1 MATGWLRGRVKA
13 VTSGDCL
20 VIMGNVKSGPPP
32 EKTLTLASLIAPK
45 LARRD
50 GRDEPFAWESRE
62 FLRKK
67 CIGQEVVFKVDYAV
81 PSIHREFGNVFMGDT
96 NIALAIVQAGWARV
110 RPQVGNST
118 DVSPYLEQLL
128 KAEEAAKAEEIGIWT
143 KVPGAAEAAIRDL
156 PPSGVG
162 QDTGFDAHALLEQN
176 KGLTLAAIVEQVR
189 DGSTVRVMLLPSF
202 HYVQVYLAGVQCPS
216 VGRRPFVDSAAAT
229 SAADTAANGVG
240 AITLEEGSTEDAA
253 AAAGG
258 APSAAQRLAA
268 SAAAAEQKD
277 SGAEPYALE
286 AKHFTEVRCLNRE
299 VRVVLEGV
307 DGKFSNLV
315 GTLHYPSGDSV
326 VNLSLELVQNGL
338 AKVVEWSA
346 NMLEASAKAAL
357 KSAELEAKKQRVRM
371 WTNFVPPQSNS
382 IAFRD
387 NFTGKVV
394 EVVSGDCIVVADDAA
409 VEGTPQAERRVNLS
423 SIRARKMG
431 NPRRDE
437 KPEPYAREAKEFLRS
452 RLIGQPVAVQMEYT
466 RKMPPMEA
474 GGPEGRN
481 MEFGSAFLLTGKT
494 DAAAAPAAPATTA
507 SGDAAP
513 AVPPGGVNVAEML
526 VTRGLATVVRH
537 RDFEERSSQY
547 DALLAAEA
555 KAIKGK
561 KNIHSNKDAPATH
574 INDLSLHGM
583 ANKARGFLPFL
594 QRAKRMAAV
603 VDYVLSGHRFKLIIP
618 RESCAIAFALS
629 GVRCPGKGE
638 PFSEHAIAFMRRRIM
653 QHEVEIEVETVDKT
667 GTFIGSLWADR
678 TNAGA
683 LLLQAGLAKLH
694 PSFTPDRTAEGHMLI
709 SAETQA
715 KNARIKVW
723 EGYVEGQDAAN
734 AAASEASL
742 LQAGGKQE
750 LVHVQVTEVLGGG
763 QFYVVESASGL
774 LPRLEGAI
782 KELQLNEAK
791 APAPGTF
798 APKKGEFVFAQ
809 FSADDSWARAMVV
822 TAPADAT
829 PTRTSEYTVFY
840 IDYGNQETLPFARL
854 RPLDNPTV
862 SPSSFPRGKSE
873 GLGLAQL
880 CRLAHVKVPG
890 LEEDFG
896 QEAAEE
902 VQGLTGG
909 KTLLARVEERDAS
922 AGTKV
927 KGQGSGVC
935 WVVTLV
941 DSETSTSVNA
951 SLLQAGLARLEKRR
965 GGVRNPA
972 LAAVLEGLKER
983 QEMARQ
989 SRLHI
994 WQYGDVDSDDEDDR
1008 GRRPGP
1014 HAGRK

>member
-1 MATGWLRGRVKA
+1 
-13 VTSGDCL
+13 
-20 VIMGNVKSGPPP
+20 MGNVKSGPPP

-45 LARRD
+45 MARRD

-81 PSIHREFGNVFMGDT
+81 PSIHREFGNVFIGDT

-110 RPQVGNST
+110 RPQVGSST

-128 KAEEAAKAEEIGIWT
+128 KAEEAAKAEELGIWT

-240 AITLEEGSTEDAA
+240 AITLDEGSTEEAA

-277 SGAEPYALE
+277 SGAEPFALE

-423 SIRARKMG
+423 SIRAKKMG

-481 MEFGSAFLLTGKT
+481 MEFGSAFLLTGKS
-494 DAAAAPAAPATTA
+494 DAAAAHAAAAPAAPATTA

-594 QRAKRMAAV
+594 QRGKRMAAV

-638 PFSEHAIAFMRRRIM
+638 NFSEHAIAFMRRRIM

-667 GTFIGSLWADR
+667 GTFIGSLWAER

-694 PSFTPDRTAEGHMLI
+694 PSFTPDRTAEGHLLI

-715 KNARIKVW
+715 KNARLKVW

-763 QFYVVESASGL
+763 LFYAVESGSGL

-782 KELQLNEAK
+782 KELQLSDAK
-791 APAPGTF
+791 TPAPGTF
-798 APKKGEFVFAQ
+798 VPKKGDFVFAQ

-822 TAPADAT
+822 TAPADPT
-829 PTRTSEYTVFY
+829 PARTSEYTVFY

-862 SPSSFPRGKSE
+862 SPSSFPRGKSD

-880 CRLAHVKVPG
+880 CRLAHVKVPR

-1014 HAGRK
+1014 PAGRK

>member
-45 LARRD
+45 MARRD

-110 RPQVGNST
+110 RPQVGSST

-128 KAEEAAKAEEIGIWT
+128 KAEEAAKAEELGIWT

-240 AITLEEGSTEDAA
+240 AITLEEGSTDEAA

-277 SGAEPYALE
+277 SGAEPFALE

-346 NMLEASAKAAL
+346 NMLEASAKVAL

-423 SIRARKMG
+423 SIRAKKMG

-507 SGDAAP
+507 SGDVAP

-594 QRAKRMAAV
+594 QRGKRMAAV

-629 GVRCPGKGE
+629 SVRCPGKGE

-694 PSFTPDRTAEGHMLI
+694 PSFTPDRTAEGHLLI

-715 KNARIKVW
+715 KNARLKVW
-723 EGYVEGQDAAN
+723 EGYVEGQDAAI

-763 QFYVVESASGL
+763 LFYAVESGSGL

-782 KELQLNEAK
+782 KELQLSDAK
-791 APAPGTF
+791 TPAPGTF

-822 TAPADAT
+822 TAPADPT
-829 PTRTSEYTVFY
+829 PARTSEYTVFY

-862 SPSSFPRGKSE
+862 SPSSFPRGKSD

-1014 HAGRK
+1014 PAGRK

>member
-45 LARRD
+45 MARRD

-110 RPQVGNST
+110 RPQVGSST

-128 KAEEAAKAEEIGIWT
+128 KAEEAAKAEELGIWT

-216 VGRRPFVDSAAAT
+216 VGRRPFVDSTAATAAAD
-229 SAADTAANGVG
+229 AAGNGVG
-240 AITLEEGSTEDAA
+240 ALSLEEGSTEEAAA

-268 SAAAAEQKD
+268 SAAAAEQKE
-277 SGAEPYALE
+277 SGAEPFALE

-346 NMLEASAKAAL
+346 NMLEASAKGAL
-357 KSAELEAKKQRVRM
+357 KSAELESKKQRLRM

-409 VEGTPQAERRVNLS
+409 AEGTPQAERRVNLS
-423 SIRARKMG
+423 SIRAKKMG

-494 DAAAAPAAPATTA
+494 DTPAPAAPATTA

-513 AVPPGGVNVAEML
+513 AVPAGGVNVAEML

-555 KAIKGK
+555 KAVKQK

-594 QRAKRMAAV
+594 QRGKRMAAV

-694 PSFTPDRTAEGHMLI
+694 PSFTPDRTAEGHLLI

-742 LQAGGKQE
+742 LQAHGKQE

-763 QFYVVESASGL
+763 LFYVVETTSGL

-782 KELQLNEAK
+782 KELQLSDAK
-791 APAPGTF
+791 TPAPGTF

-822 TAPADAT
+822 AAPADPT
-829 PTRTSEYTVFY
+829 PARTSEYTVFY
-840 IDYGNQETLPFARL
+840 IDYGNQETLPFSRL
-854 RPLDNPTV
+854 RPLDQPSV
-862 SPSSFPRGKSE
+862 APSSFPRGKAE

-880 CRLAHVKVPG
+880 CRLAHVKVPL

-951 SLLQAGLARLEKRR
+951 ALLQAGLARLERRR

-994 WQYGDVDSDDEDDR
+994 WQYGDVDSDEEDDR

-1014 HAGRK
+1014 PGGRK

>member
-45 LARRD
+45 MARRD

-110 RPQVGNST
+110 RPQVGSST

-128 KAEEAAKAEEIGIWT
+128 KAEEAAKAEELGIWT

-240 AITLEEGSTEDAA
+240 AITLEEGSTDEAA

-277 SGAEPYALE
+277 SGAEPFALE

-423 SIRARKMG
+423 SIRAKKMG

-594 QRAKRMAAV
+594 QRGKRMAAV

-694 PSFTPDRTAEGHMLI
+694 PSFTPDRTAEGHLLI

-715 KNARIKVW
+715 KNARLKVW
-723 EGYVEGQDAAN
+723 EGYVEGQDAAI

-763 QFYVVESASGL
+763 LFYAVESGSGL

-782 KELQLNEAK
+782 KELQLSDAK
-791 APAPGTF
+791 TPAPGTF

-809 FSADDSWARAMVV
+809 FTADDSWARAM
-822 TAPADAT
+822 
-829 PTRTSEYTVFY
+829 
-840 IDYGNQETLPFARL
+840 ETLPFARL

-862 SPSSFPRGKSE
+862 SPSSFPRGKSD

-951 SLLQAGLARLEKRR
+951 SLLQVWGGAAG
-965 GGVRNPA
+965 GCPA
-972 LAAVLEGLKER
+972 
-983 QEMARQ
+983 
-989 SRLHI
+989 
-994 WQYGDVDSDDEDDR
+994 
-1008 GRRPGP
+1008 
-1014 HAGRK
+1014 

>member
-45 LARRD
+45 MARRD

-110 RPQVGNST
+110 RPQVGSST

-128 KAEEAAKAEEIGIWT
+128 KAEEAAKAEELGIWT

-229 SAADTAANGVG
+229 SAADAAANGVG
-240 AITLEEGSTEDAA
+240 AITLEEGSTEEAA

-277 SGAEPYALE
+277 SGAEPFALE

-423 SIRARKMG
+423 SIRAKKMG

-494 DAAAAPAAPATTA
+494 DAAAPAAPSTTA

-594 QRAKRMAAV
+594 QRGKRMAAV

-638 PFSEHAIAFMRRRIM
+638 NFSEHAIAFMRRRIM

-694 PSFTPDRTAEGHMLI
+694 PSFTPDRTSEGHLLI

-715 KNARIKVW
+715 KNARLKVW

-763 QFYVVESASGL
+763 LFYAVESGSGL

-782 KELQLNEAK
+782 KELQLSDAK
-791 APAPGTF
+791 TPAPGTF
-798 APKKGEFVFAQ
+798 VPKKGDFVFAQ

-822 TAPADAT
+822 TAPADPT
-829 PTRTSEYTVFY
+829 PARTSEYTVFY
-840 IDYGNQETLPFARL
+840 IDYGNQETLPYARL

-862 SPSSFPRGKSE
+862 SPSSFPRGKSD

-1014 HAGRK
+1014 PAGRK